1 MEVWT
6 FFDIVLRWDC
16 SENWA
21 FPGCHCWVFQICCHI
36 DLCTVLLCILSIS
49 SWSLLLLLGLYCC
62 CPLLCPSL
70 DEMFLWYF
78 QFSWRDPLF
87 SSISLH
93 CSLKKAFF
101 SLLAI
106 FWNSTFS
113 CVYLTLS
120 PLLLILSFLQLFVKP
135 PLEGFPNLENPVV
148 ATELKKSI
156 LIPVPKKGSSKECL
170 NLWTVSLISHTSKVM
185 LKMLHARLQHYV
197 NWELPDV

>member
-1 MEVWT
+1 M
-6 FFDIVLRWDC
+6 
-16 SENWA
+16 
-21 FPGCHCWVFQICCHI
+21 
-36 DLCTVLLCILSIS
+36 
-49 SWSLLLLLGLYCC
+49 
-62 CPLLCPSL
+62 
-70 DEMFLWYF
+70 
-78 QFSWRDPLF
+78 F

-156 LIPVPKKGSSKECL
+156 LIPVPKKGSSKEGL

-197 NWELPDV
+197 N